1 MATAQGS
8 LKNSVC
14 FGTLKHKRPFE
25 VQMMDLAPM
34 LIAFHQHESS
44 KAVVTKQIS
53 RPVPLSSKNSFRQAA
68 VERNFLAAVER
79 NCFVLLDKIPLDW
92 CFFVEEGWLSK
103 GIS

>member
-8 LKNSVC
+8 FKDSFCLR
-14 FGTLKHKRPFE
+14 TLKHKRPFE

-53 RPVPLSSKNSFRQAA
+53 PPVPLSSKNSFRQAV
-68 VERNFLAAVER
+68 VERNFL
-79 NCFVLLDKIPLDW
+79 L
-92 CFFVEEGWLSK
+92 LSK
-103 GIS
+103 GLFLYFWIRFL

>member
-8 LKNSVC
+8 FKDSFCL
-14 FGTLKHKRPFE
+14 GTLKHKRPFE

-53 RPVPLSSKNSFRQAA
+53 PPVPLSSKKSFRQAA
-68 VERNFLAAVER
+68 VERNFL
-79 NCFVLLDKIPLDW
+79 L
-92 CFFVEEGWLSK
+92 LSK
-103 GIS
+103 GFCLYFWIKFL